1 MVFRTR
7 GNSATAGK
15 WVDGVAARG
24 PVAWVAAV
32 VLVLEAL
39 GVLFLDYVLS
49 VVVDEQHM
57 SMAGMDPAAMSA
69 GAWVL
74 GAVFALYLVCC
85 AALLARTAL
94 RDRPPG
100 TFGRIA
106 LITCAVVHA
115 VLGAF
120 AVGLV
125 GWTAFA
131 LLMAV
136 LALLVLTLVA
146 YGGTGEGVRT
156 GSGVPA
162 TAPTPPTR

>member
-7 GNSATAGK
+7 GNSAAAGK
-15 WVDGVAARG
+15 RVDGVAARR

-39 GVLFLDYVLS
+39 AILFLNYVLS
-49 VVVDEQHM
+49 VVVDRQHM

-74 GAVFALYLVCC
+74 GAVFALYLACC
-85 AALLARTAL
+85 AVLLARIAV

-100 TFGRIA
+100 TFGRIV

-131 LLMAV
+131 LLMVV
-136 LALLVLTLVA
+136 LALLVLTLTA
-146 YGGTGEGVRT
+146 YGTAYGPG
-156 GSGVPA
+156 GSTRPA
-162 TAPTPPTR
+162 TAPTHPTN

>member
-1 MVFRTR
+1 M
-7 GNSATAGK
+7 
-15 WVDGVAARG
+15 
-24 PVAWVAAV
+24 AWVAAV

-39 GVLFLDYVLS
+39 AILFLNYVLS
-49 VVVDEQHM
+49 VVVDRQHM

-85 AALLARTAL
+85 AVLLTRIAV

-100 TFGRIA
+100 TFGRIV

-120 AVGLV
+120 AVGLA

-131 LLMAV
+131 LLMVV
-136 LALLVLTLVA
+136 LALLVLTLTA
-146 YGGTGEGVRT
+146 YGTAYEPGGNPR
-156 GSGVPA
+156 PA
-162 TAPTPPTR
+162 TAPTHPTN